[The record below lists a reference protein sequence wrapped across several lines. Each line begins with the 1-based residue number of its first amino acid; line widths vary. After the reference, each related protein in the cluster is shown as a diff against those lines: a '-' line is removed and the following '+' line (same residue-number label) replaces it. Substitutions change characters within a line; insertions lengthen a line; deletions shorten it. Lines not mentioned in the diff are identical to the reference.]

1 MKKKIIISLVLIF
14 VMIITSSAVSAGTE
28 VSKYT
33 GTSYTHSSSFDGSVR
48 VDAIDVSLH
57 QGTIDWN
64 KVKADGIDFAIIRVG
79 GRGYG
84 EKRQI
89 IF

>member
-33 GTSYTHSSSFDGSVR
+33 GTSYSQQQLR
-48 VDAIDVSLH
+48 WLC
-57 QGTIDWN
+57 QG
-64 KVKADGIDFAIIRVG
+64 
-79 GRGYG
+79 
-84 EKRQI
+84 
-89 IF
+89 